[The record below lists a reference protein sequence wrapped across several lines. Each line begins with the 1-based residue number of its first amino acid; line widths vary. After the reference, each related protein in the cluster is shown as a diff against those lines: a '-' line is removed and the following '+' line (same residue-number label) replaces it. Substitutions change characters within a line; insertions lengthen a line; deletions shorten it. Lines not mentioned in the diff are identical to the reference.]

1 MQINGV
7 DLLTVPAR
15 DVYSYGLALMD
26 CFFTKEEL
34 AKSLCFKSKK
44 SEKPPLDHAKMEKLL
59 GKHVLYFFS
68 VAVITYGNSLYVTVH
83 GKRAHSPQ
91 NLFMELYISRECT
104 MRALRDDANCSKI
117 AYSVLELYTEIYE
130 LRKTH

>member
-15 DVYSYGLALMD
+15 DVHSYGLALMD

-44 SEKPPLDHAKMEKLL
+44 SEKASL
-59 GKHVLYFFS
+59 GPRQ
-68 VAVITYGNSLYVTVH
+68 H
-83 GKRAHSPQ
+83 G
-91 NLFMELYISRECT
+91 E
-104 MRALRDDANCSKI
+104 I
-117 AYSVLELYTEIYE
+117 AG
-130 LRKTH
+130 